1 MNPPPSL
8 SLPDTLAVLAALAD
22 DIRRHG
28 VRQAWVF
35 GSRARAE
42 ARPGSDWDLL
52 VEFSSPPD
60 FNRFMGLKLFL
71 EDRLGARVDLLSL
84 GACKPRFLE
93 AIRPELQRVA

>member
-1 MNPPPSL
+1 
-8 SLPDTLAVLAALAD
+8 LAD

-35 GSRARAE
+35 GSRARAD
-42 ARPGSDWDLL
+42 AHPGSDWDLL
-52 VEFSSPPD
+52 VEFSPPPD

-71 EDRLGARVDLLSL
+71 EDRLGAKVDLLSL
-84 GACKPRFLE
+84 TACKPRFLE